1 MKLHGW
7 CERCRKVKRVN
18 ASGLA
23 VTLQPIIGVCDECT
37 DTASDTPA
45 RPRARRPNRPDTPT

>member
-18 ASGLA
+18 ASGRA
-23 VTLQPIIGVCDECT
+23 VMLQPVIGVCDECAET
-37 DTASDTPA
+37 PSDTPA
-45 RPRARRPNRPDTPT
+45 CPRVERPNRPDAPT